1 MKILVFVALSI
12 CSSFLVRAQLCTG
25 SLGDPAVHITFGTGG
40 NPGPALPGS
49 ISSLTYVAK
58 DCPDEGEYTLV
69 NNSFDCFSQAW
80 HVIPADHTPN
90 ESRVY
95 FMLINSSSSP
105 GVIYV
110 NTISGLCANTTY
122 EFAVWVMNVLRPTS
136 CSGTGLDPN
145 LTLKIETTTG
155 TLLATFNANDVART
169 QTPGW
174 RQLGMSFTTPPGV
187 TSVICRIINNNAGG
201 CGNDLA
207 LDDITLTPCG
217 PKVVSRIAANNLDF
231 VSACVDANTSFLLSS
246 TVSAG
251 FLNPVVQWQRSIDD
265 GLTWTDIPGAN
276 TADYQA
282 PPSITPGSVKYRMII
297 AEASNFS
304 SLSCRIAGNPITVTI
319 TALPFVQA
327 TNYVFGCFG
336 SDVALFASGGSTFQ
350 WTGPNGF
357 ISNKQH
363 PVIPKVKYSDAGVY
377 RVVVSTAGGCSN
389 TDSTN
394 LDIYPA
400 ANAAIGNNVTIC
412 EGKSTTLSASGGVRY
427 RWSPGAGLSN
437 DTIANPIASPVDD
450 TRYTVTVFSNFGCTD
465 TASVKVSVIK
475 KPIANAGP
483 DKKTRPGRTII
494 LNGSIKGNDVSYS
507 WSPTANMLNTQSL
520 QPSVNPSVDTKYT
533 LHVVSNMGCG
543 TSTDE
548 VFVRVYDKILIP
560 NAFSPNGDG
569 INDNWVIEPLDLF
582 DESITQI
589 YNRYGQIVFKRNG
602 YPKPW
607 DGTSNGKPVPAG
619 NYYYVIDLRTNNEPP
634 LTGWVM
640 IVR

>member
-1 MKILVFVALSI
+1 MKILAFVVLSI
-12 CSSFLVRAQLCTG
+12 CMSFLVHAQLCTG
-25 SLGDPAVHITFGTGG
+25 SLGDPAVRVTFGTGG

-49 ISSLTYVAK
+49 VSSLTYVAK

-90 ESRVY
+90 ESRGY

-105 GVIYV
+105 GDIYV
-110 NTISGLCANTTY
+110 NTFSGLCPNTTY
-122 EFAVWVMNVLRPTS
+122 EFAVWVMNALRPTS

-145 LTLKIETTTG
+145 LTFKIETTTG
-155 TLLATFNANDVART
+155 TLLATFNANDVAKT
-169 QTPGW
+169 QSPGW
-174 RQLGMSFTTPPGV
+174 RPLGVSFTTPPGV
-187 TSVICRIINNNAGG
+187 ISVRCRIINNNSGG

-207 LDDITLTPCG
+207 LDDITISPCG
-217 PKVVSRIAANNLDF
+217 PKVVSRIVANNLDF
-231 VSACVDANTSFLLSS
+231 VSACVDANTSFHLSS

-251 FLNPVVQWQRSIDD
+251 FLNPAVQWQTSIDD
-265 GLTWTDIPGAN
+265 GVTWTDIPGAN
-276 TADYQA
+276 TADYQT
-282 PPSITPGSVKYRMII
+282 PSSTTPGSVKYRMII

-304 SLSCRIAGNPITVTI
+304 SLNCRIAANPITVNI

-389 TDSTN
+389 TDSTK
-394 LDIYPA
+394 LDVYPA
-400 ANAAIGNNVTIC
+400 ANAAIGSDVTIC

-427 RWSPGAGLSN
+427 RWSPTIGLSN
-437 DTIANPIASPVDD
+437 DTIANPTASPVNDA
-450 TRYTVTVFSNFGCTD
+450 RYTVTVFSDYGCAD

-475 KPIANAGP
+475 KPVANAGP
-483 DKKTRPGRTII
+483 DKKTRPGRTIV

-507 WSPTANMLNTQSL
+507 WTPSTNMLNTQSL
-520 QPSVNPSVDTKYT
+520 QPSVNPAVDTKYT
-533 LHVVSNMGCG
+533 LHVVSNIGCG

-560 NAFSPNGDG
+560 NVFSPNGDG

-602 YPKPW
+602 YAKPW